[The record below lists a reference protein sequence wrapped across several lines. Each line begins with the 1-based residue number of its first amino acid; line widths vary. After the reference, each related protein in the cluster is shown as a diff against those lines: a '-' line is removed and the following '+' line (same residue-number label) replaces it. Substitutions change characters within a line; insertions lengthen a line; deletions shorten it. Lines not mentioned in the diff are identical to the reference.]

1 MEPEGVIKASVVSP
15 SLRATSHPPRAP
27 SYRPKQNPLI
37 ACLGRARVG
46 NQWVTVS
53 PYSPCCFQ
61 ELSRHSSSSIAILC
75 RVLQNFPLTQ
85 NSEKSVC
92 DRWRTRRHQL
102 RKPVILAQ
110 SGELLVLVD
119 AVNALVPF
127 FHCPPQVLQRSL
139 RDPHLGVQLGHYVVV
154 VRAVFWFR
162 HLRSHAGS
170 RGSLKHIGVKLQSMC
185 IRRRRFLKFLFREQ
199 RRTQVAVI
207 GSCIIAIAD
216 CLVVA
221 IDGFAVLLPDVK
233 NHPEIVIRIRI
244 LPVGSYGLLKTF
256 LCVRPPLHEQFD
268 NSHFVVKNRAV
279 RLLGQ
284 RRAIVVER
292 IQVELLRA
300 QGISPLLQ
308 GLRRRIARR
317 RLYVSYRRDR
327 LYLISMCF
335 GRTKTGS
342 AESGKGKRQQQRED
356 PGSSRRTG
364 ITSWSP
370 AG

>member
-61 ELSRHSSSSIAILC
+61 ELSRHSNSSIASLC
-75 RVLQNFPLTQ
+75 RVLQNFTLTQ

-92 DRWRTRRHQL
+92 DRWRTPRHQL

-139 RDPHLGVQLGHYVVV
+139 RDPHLGVQLGHHVVV

-207 GSCIIAIAD
+207 RRCIVAIAD

-221 IDGFAVLLPDVK
+221 IDSFAVLLPDVK
-233 NHPEIVIRIRI
+233 NHPEIVVGVSI
-244 LPVGSYGLLKTF
+244 LPVGSNSLLKTL
-256 LCVRPPLHEQFD
+256 LCVRPALHEQFD
-268 NSHFVVKNRAV
+268 DADLVVKGAGIWF
-279 RLLGQ
+279 LGQ
-284 RRAIVVER
+284 SGAIIIER
-292 IQVELLRA
+292 IQIKLLCTQA
-300 QGISPLLQ
+300 
-308 GLRRRIARR
+308 IAA
-317 RLYVSYRRDR
+317 L
-327 LYLISMCF
+327 F
-335 GRTKTGS
+335 
-342 AESGKGKRQQQRED
+342 
-356 PGSSRRTG
+356 
-364 ITSWSP
+364 
-370 AG
+370 